1 MNVAVQ
7 TVPGQIVNVDL
18 DMEDGI
24 LVYEMF
30 IMAQNNKIFEVE
42 VHARTGNIIKIE
54 QENDFDFDW
63 TNKHVTIKEEMML
76 RTTTL
81 SIPFRIVGIIKGI
94 QVYNKLP
101 TGC

>member
-54 QENDFDFDW
+54 QENDFDFD
-63 TNKHVTIKEEMML
+63 
-76 RTTTL
+76 
-81 SIPFRIVGIIKGI
+81 
-94 QVYNKLP
+94 
-101 TGC
+101 